1 MSIIQSIREKYAAVS
16 IAVIALS
23 LLGFILMD
31 ALSSRTRMF
40 GGNKSTVGKVNG
52 TKIEIASF
60 DTRLSELENNY
71 RQQGMQVNDE
81 MRQQLIE
88 MLWNNEVEE
97 TLLKNEYDKLGLTF
111 SSVDLNDALYGDN
124 PPPVL
129 AQQFVDKATGA
140 YDANAAR
147 QFINSLRKK
156 KANDPQ
162 RQYIENNLISYIISN
177 GLRTKYNALLTGS
190 VFYPKWLN
198 DKDIAEQNSIASI
211 SYIQVPYQTIAD
223 STVQVTDADINQFV
237 TKHKNEFKQE
247 KSRTLSYIVF
257 DAAPSAADSNSTM
270 KAIGDLKTAFASA
283 TDAGQYVTAN
293 GTSIP
298 FFNGYTLKSKMQMP
312 NADSIQNLPVGG
324 VFGPYLDNG
333 SYVMARMIE
342 KRQMPDSIKCRHI
355 LIGVKDQNGQVIMSD
370 SVAKQ
375 KADSIAKAIA
385 GGADFKTMA
394 AQFSTDPGS
403 KDKGGEYEFT
413 SQQFGNLAKEFAD
426 FVFYNPV
433 GSKRVIKTD
442 FGYHY
447 IEVMEQKKFEPAFK
461 VAYMAKPVE
470 ASDETIND
478 ASTAATQFASESRD
492 LKSFDATVRKKGLSP
507 RIAEVKTTDYTIVGI
522 GSSRRL
528 IKWAFENKVGTVSE
542 PESIGDK
549 FVVAAITEDKPEGL
563 PSAKTIRPQIEN
575 IVRNYKK
582 AGLIIAKIGNNRD
595 LNAIATSFNT
605 TVSRAD
611 SIYFNSPFIPSI
623 GTEAK
628 VTGSA
633 FNPKLK
639 GAVSEPIAGNSGVY
653 VIKGESISLLPVGE
667 ADYKLRRAQM
677 EQTLKNNL
685 SYKLTESLRKGAKV
699 VDNRI
704 DFY

>member
-162 RQYIENNLISYIISN
+162 RQYIENNLIGYIISN

-237 TKHKNEFKQE
+237 NKHKNEFKQE

-283 TDAGQYVTAN
+283 ADAGQYVTAN

-623 GTEAK
+623 GTESK

>member
-237 TKHKNEFKQE
+237 NKHKNEFKQD
-247 KSRTLSYIVF
+247 KSRTISYIVF

-270 KAIGDLKTAFASA
+270 KIIGDLKSAFASA

-312 NADSIQNLPVGG
+312 NADSIQSLPVGG

-355 LIGVKDQNGQVIMSD
+355 LIGVKDQNGQVIMTD

-549 FVVAAITEDKPEGL
+549 FVVAAITEDKEEGL

-623 GTEAK
+623 GNESK

-653 VIKGESISLLPVGE
+653 VIKGESVSLLPVGE

-699 VDNRI
+699 EDNRI

>member
-40 GGNKSTVGKVNG
+40 GGNKTTVGKVNG
-52 TKIEIASF
+52 TKIEIAGF

-237 TKHKNEFKQE
+237 SKHKNEFKQE

-442 FGYHY
+442 YGYHY

-549 FVVAAITEDKPEGL
+549 FVVAAITEDKEEGL

-623 GTEAK
+623 GTESK

>member
-40 GGNKSTVGKVNG
+40 GGNNTTVGKVNG
-52 TKIEIASF
+52 TKIEIADF
-60 DTRLSELENNY
+60 DTRLSDLENNY

-97 TLLKNEYDKLGLTF
+97 TLLKSEYDKLGLSF
-111 SSVDLNDALYGDN
+111 SSIDLNDALYGDN

-190 VFYPKWLN
+190 VFYPKWMN

-211 SYIQVPYQTIAD
+211 SFIQVPYQTIAD

-298 FFNGYTLKSKMQMP
+298 FFDGYTLKSKMQMP

-333 SYVMARMIE
+333 SYVIARMIE

-355 LIGVKDQNGQVIMSD
+355 LIGVKDQNGQEIMTD

-403 KDKGGEYEFT
+403 KDKGGEYEFS

-447 IEVMEQKKFEPAFK
+447 IEVIEQKKFEPAFK

-492 LKSFDATVRKKGLSP
+492 LKSFEATMRKKGLTP
-507 RIAEVKTTDYTIVGI
+507 RIAEVKTTDYTIIGI

-528 IKWAFENKVGTVSE
+528 IKWSFENKVGTVSE

-549 FVVAAITEDKPEGL
+549 FVVAAITEEKGEGL

-582 AGLIIAKIGNNRD
+582 AGLIIGKIGNNRD

-611 SIYFNSPFIPSI
+611 SIYFNSPFIPLI
-623 GTEAK
+623 GNESK